1 MGMKALAV
9 SYGTLESGASG
20 EPVRMS
26 QLLEGEVEEYQ
37 AEINEAAGSLGCDA
51 FGMTLGRGVR
61 EFAGR
66 FQEPVSKVVCR
77 VWGMGILGRGH
88 VVIWR

>member
-1 MGMKALAV
+1 MKALAV

-26 QLLEGEVEEYQ
+26 QLLEGEVEAYQ

-61 EFAGR
+61 EFAGGFETR
-66 FQEPVSKVVCR
+66 PYKGFS
-77 VWGMGILGRGH
+77 GTHALGCQQRGGGRL
-88 VVIWR
+88 IQAR